1 METTSEGVGR
11 RFARRRRAPLLFAAM
26 VGMSLIPPGR
36 ADEGGS
42 NGGPPIVVPPP
53 ERPAIT
59 VDDAGLLE
67 IHVRETPITTVLEML
82 SYQSRTGIVASNAIS
97 GNISANLYGVT
108 LIEALD
114 AILMPNRLGYRQI
127 GNVIFVGTSEEVA
140 AHRAPPETRVF
151 TLRYLARDE
160 AMTAVG
166 GVLSTDGKMAGADE
180 QDQESAGGAGEEH
193 FGDASFDRL
202 IVTDYPENLDAIG
215 RLLEQLDVRP
225 KQVLI
230 EATILRATL
239 NEDNQFG
246 IDLTLLSG
254 VDFQN
259 VSSFSNAATDLT
271 TGPLRPDDF
280 QETTLN
286 VNTNMI
292 GNFPGGGFTFG
303 IIKNDIGA
311 FVRAL
316 EDVTDVA
323 VLANPK
329 LVTLNKAQ
337 AEIIVGR
344 RDGYLTTTVTQTAA
358 VQTVEFLETGTQI
371 RLRPV
376 INPNGTVRMF
386 VQPKDSNGGL
396 TADNLPFEE
405 TTEAHNE
412 LLVDDGHTILI
423 GGLFRE
429 RSVSSRSQ
437 VPLLGDIPGAGAL
450 FQKTLDQTVR
460 EEVIILLTVHVLTE
474 SDEEQE
480 QFREMLEDVERIRVG
495 SRRGLQGIGRERLAQ
510 AFYQEALSQYEQGH
524 FDAALLNVRM
534 SLHNQPRQVAAMRL
548 KEKLLRERDWES
560 DGTRIRSY
568 LLDLLDEPAN
578 VGPDTPRGWPPAHR
592 KLLDPMHDEE
602 RTRAQSGESE

>member
-1 METTSEGVGR
+1 STQPSANLDQPINPAGLLPG
-11 RFARRRRAPLLFAAM
+11 APGA
-26 VGMSLIPPGR
+26 
-36 ADEGGS
+36 ADEGS
-42 NGGPPIVVPPP
+42 HNGGKPIVVPPP
-53 ERPAIT
+53 DQPPIS

-67 IHVRETPITTVLEML
+67 VHVRETPLTTVLEML
-82 SYQSRTGIVASNAIS
+82 SYQSRTSIVASNAIS

-108 LIEALD
+108 LTEALD
-114 AILMPNRLGYRQI
+114 AILLPNQLAYRRV
-127 GNVIFVGTSEEVA
+127 GNVIFVGSAEEVA

-151 TLRYLARDE
+151 TLHYLGRAE
-160 AMTAVG
+160 AITAVS
-166 GVLSTDGKMAGADE
+166 GVLSPDGVI
-180 QDQESAGGAGEEH
+180 AGEDEADQQSTGGGGDLLGEH

-202 IVTDYPENLDAIG
+202 IITDFPENLDAVG
-215 RLLEQLDVRP
+215 RLLDQIDERP

-259 VSSFSNAATDLT
+259 VNSFSNAAADLT

-280 QETTLN
+280 QQTTLN
-286 VNTNMI
+286 VNTNLI
-292 GNFPGGGFTFG
+292 GNVPGGGFTFG

-323 VLANPK
+323 VIANPK

-371 RLRPV
+371 KLRPV

-412 LLVDDGHTILI
+412 LLVDDGNTILI

-429 RSVSSRSQ
+429 RTVSSRSQ
-437 VPLLGDIPGAGAL
+437 VPLVGDIPVAGAL
-450 FQKTLDQTVR
+450 FQKHLDQTVR

-474 SDEEQE
+474 SDAEQQE
-480 QFREMLEDVERIRVG
+480 FRELLEDVERVRVG
-495 SRRGLQGIGRERLAQ
+495 SRRGLLGIGRERLAQ
-510 AFYQEALSQYEQGH
+510 AFYQEALSKYEQGDL
-524 FDAALLNVRM
+524 DAALLNVRL
-534 SLHNQPRQVAAMRL
+534 SLHNQPRQVAALRL
-548 KEKLLRERDWES
+548 KEKLLQQREWES
-560 DGTRIRSY
+560 DGTRVRGF
-568 LLDLLDEPAN
+568 LLNLLGESAPA
-578 VGPDTPRGWPPAHR
+578 GPAAPRGWPPAHR
-592 KLLDPMHDEE
+592 RLLDPVNDAPDASSSEGDEE
-602 RTRAQSGESE
+602 